1 MSRPRKPFGAQQP
14 GRLPATMMK
23 VLAAEMSDP
32 QRLRRGKQ
40 YAKDGSVLDI
50 IIEQGVVTCEIQG
63 SRSTPYIA
71 SLEVTI
77 GDGMPLRRDVHAVCN
92 CPDDDN
98 WDNHACKHVLATMF
112 VFADELLI
120 EPELL
125 DVWRGKDPDA
135 VGLGA
140 SHDDAEDAE
149 DDDDHDDERSP
160 GSRSVSSFDP
170 DDDEDSRDGFSRR
183 RRHLQLVRDGME
195 QGRAERRAENA
206 RRGPEPFEDPLA
218 DFLTLRNDASLPE
231 IPHLER
237 AEERLPR
244 RPELASILR
253 DAYRHL
259 RIDWD

>member
-1 MSRPRKPFGAQQP
+1 MTRPRKPFGAQQP

-50 IIEQGVVTCEIQG
+50 VVDAGVVTCEVQG
-63 SRSTPYIA
+63 TRSTPYIA
-71 SLEVTI
+71 SLEVTP

-92 CPDDDN
+92 CPDDGN
-98 WDNHACKHVLATMF
+98 WDDHACKHVIATMF

-125 DVWRGKDPDA
+125 DVWRGNERTVLDDE
-135 VGLGA
+135 
-140 SHDDAEDAE
+140 SDDDAGE
-149 DDDDHDDERSP
+149 DDS
-160 GSRSVSSFDP
+160 G
-170 DDDEDSRDGFSRR
+170 DDDGVDDLPRR

-195 QGRAERRAENA
+195 QGRAERREQQHA
-206 RRGPEPFEDPLA
+206 RREREPFVDPIA
-218 DFLTLRNDASLPE
+218 DVLTIPDGATLPQ

-237 AEERLPR
+237 TDERLPR
-244 RPELASILR
+244 RPELATILR

-259 RIDWD
+259 HIDWD